1 MHSENKLPLV
11 PIRPLVIKRMVIIG
25 EGQELHQAKL
35 SLTMKSTII
44 KIEIRAHLVKAWETT
59 P

>member
-1 MHSENKLPLV
+1 MHSENKLPPV
-11 PIRPLVIKRMVIIG
+11 PIHPLVIKRMIIIG

-35 SLTMKSTII
+35 SLIMKSIVI
-44 KIEIRAHLVKAWETT
+44 NVEIRARLAKAWETT

>member
-1 MHSENKLPLV
+1 MHGRNELPLV
-11 PIRPLVIKRMVIIG
+11 LICPLMMKRMIIIG
-25 EGQELHQAKL
+25 EGQELHQAKR

-44 KIEIRAHLVKAWETT
+44 NIYTRARLVKAWEMT

>member
-1 MHSENKLPLV
+1 MHSGNKLPQVL
-11 PIRPLVIKRMVIIG
+11 ICPLVIKRMIIIG

-44 KIEIRAHLVKAWETT
+44 KVETRAHLVKA
-59 P
+59 